1 MRQTLCVAGALVAGS
16 LSAALLVSSPA
27 LAQDGLGAGLLS
39 ILGFSVPDA
48 PGIEYRERAPL
59 VVPPRSSLP
68 SPQEREASRARAN
81 WPNDPN
87 AERRRRGD
95 AGESEAWA
103 DRRRFNGNNTRLSND
118 ELARGRNGVV
128 STTPY
133 GGEDRDLLYGPM
145 RQMQEADA
153 RYAARAQRDAAER
166 PLGAEP
172 PRKYLVEPPPGYRA
186 PTQRVARTTAAP
198 NLAGDRDV
206 GVRDFLAQEARR

>member
-1 MRQTLCVAGALVAGS
+1 MRQALFAAGPLCAVL
-16 LSAALLVSSPA
+16 LAASPA
-27 LAQDGLGAGLLS
+27 SAQDAASLGNGLLS

-48 PGIEYRERAPL
+48 PAIEYRERAPL

-68 SPQEREASRARAN
+68 TPQEREAARARAN
-81 WPNDPN
+81 WPNDPD

-133 GGEDRDLLYGPM
+133 GGEDRDLKYGPL

-153 RYAARAQRDAAER
+153 RYAARQQRETAER

-186 PTQRVARTTAAP
+186 PTQRVARTAPAP
-198 NLAGDRDV
+198 NVTGDRDV
-206 GVRDFLAQEARR
+206 GVRDFLAQEGRR